1 MYLCV
6 LMIRRPPR
14 STRTDTL
21 FPYTTLF
28 RSAQYIPPRARRG
41 PAHSDRG
48 DRERTHPRTNG
59 LVSRPDGTRV
69 GLGTAAIAQFGRRR
83 GDGMAPADREQ
94 RRFLRP
100 AFALPDGEPRLARR
114 RKAARTRRK
123 SKPEARRGGTAS
135 VRT

>member
-100 AFALPDGEPRLARR
+100 AFALPDCEPRLARPPNADRAPPQKHLDPR
-114 RKAARTRRK
+114 R
-123 SKPEARRGGTAS
+123 TALE
-135 VRT
+135 R

>member
-83 GDGMAPADREQ
+83 GDGMAPADREK

-100 AFALPDGEPRLARR
+100 AFARARKRVVQGKSVYARDDLASRR
-114 RKAARTRRK
+114 
-123 SKPEARRGGTAS
+123 S
-135 VRT
+135 VKKNNTKN